1 MSQDSVLLLLRL
13 LFATVSV
20 VVVAVFVVRPILR
33 VLRQK
38 PDLDLLIPDYTQ
50 ALEGEELEIP
60 QEIEQGMPNRADVI
74 AEARADP
81 QKTAMLVQRWL
92 KQRK

>member
-13 LFATVSV
+13 LFATVSEI
-20 VVVAVFVVRPILR
+20 VVAVFVVRPILR

-38 PDLDLLIPDYTQ
+38 PDFDLLIPDYTQ

-60 QEIEQGMPNRADVI
+60 QEIEQGTPNRADLI